1 MQTYYTQLASVVQF
15 FWLNLLSQIQP
26 EKYTVTLAVSCS
38 VLLCVPLLL
47 LWVFC
52 AVVTDSPKTKTLLGK
67 TEAAVTRLCNKP
79 NIQKFRFRSLRGHV
93 FPFCLFSFFL
103 VSPGRSEG
111 SSGLTSLWRHI
122 ASRPKPLVVVLF
134 LSPFQITQ
142 NKAELLY
149 IIAALHITL
158 HCFFTI
164 DFFVSLFLLQFLSAH
179 ETWQQLC
186 YSQCLFKY
194 LQVQLVSVCL

>member
-15 FWLNLLSQIQP
+15 FWLNLCCHIGRL
-26 EKYTVTLAVSCS
+26 
-38 VLLCVPLLL
+38 LLCAAVCPSS
-47 LWVFC
+47 VQVCC
-52 AVVTDSPKTKTLLGK
+52 AVVTDSPKTKTWLGK
-67 TEAAVTRLCNKP
+67 TEAAVTRPCNKP

-122 ASRPKPLVVVLF
+122 ASHPKPLVVVLF
-134 LSPFQITQ
+134 LSPFQITP

-158 HCFFTI
+158 RCFFTR
-164 DFFVSLFLLQFLSAH
+164 DFLSH
-179 ETWQQLC
+179 C
-186 YSQCLFKY
+186 FS
-194 LQVQLVSVCL
+194 

>member
-1 MQTYYTQLASVVQF
+1 MLSHWPSPALCCCVSLCCCCEFFVQWLQTLPRPRHYLEKQR
-15 FWLNLLSQIQP
+15 LLSQDR
-26 EKYTVTLAVSCS
+26 VTNQTFRNSDS
-38 VLLCVPLLL
+38 D
-47 LWVFC
+47 LWEDMF
-52 AVVTDSPKTKTLLGK
+52 
-67 TEAAVTRLCNKP
+67 
-79 NIQKFRFRSLRGHV
+79 
-93 FPFCLFSFFL
+93 FPSAFFLFFL

-194 LQVQLVSVCL
+194 LQVQLVSVYL

>member
-1 MQTYYTQLASVVQF
+1 M
-15 FWLNLLSQIQP
+15 
-26 EKYTVTLAVSCS
+26 
-38 VLLCVPLLL
+38 LLCVPLLL

-67 TEAAVTRLCNKP
+67 TEAAVTRPCNKP

-164 DFFVSLFLLQFLSAH
+164 DFLSHYFSYSSFLHMKPDSSCVTVSVYLSIYKCS
-179 ETWQQLC
+179 W
-186 YSQCLFKY
+186 CLFAFNKH
-194 LQVQLVSVCL
+194 LKQEQVGSVLLFALSWCLAAGQCT